1 MKTAIVIT
9 LDHEHLGPESASR
22 IWAGIE
28 QGLLAAGFI
37 KNNRLFLSS
46 LNPEQAFAAAREVT
60 DALEAQL
67 AGQGISLYAALQEF
81 YGMDY
86 LSTENLLVPSSASII
101 VSGSAL

>member
-60 DALEAQL
+60 DALEEHLTGHRSSQ
-67 AGQGISLYAALQEF
+67 YAALQEF
-81 YGMDY
+81 YCIDY
-86 LSTENLLVPSSASII
+86 LSTAILLVPSSSHSINTNI
-101 VSGSAL
+101 GG